1 MSRSH
6 PGTVLRTAVWFALLA
21 GVIEGLLVLLPPVSA
36 YLLRQFAWV
45 GPHRGWM
52 PVAVNLV
59 LALMVALVVLV
70 ARRLVPDRW
79 GAGVELGLPALLG
92 AYGVVSLYGQLH
104 PAAQLALAAGVAVQ
118 LVRVTGGRREGFD
131 RLVGRTL
138 APLLVVAALLVA
150 APWVLDR
157 LHERRATAALPA
169 APTDRPNVL
178 LIVLDTVRDFSMSL
192 YGYHRPTTPALA
204 AWAASGVTF
213 DRAMATAP
221 WTTPSHAS
229 MFTGRYPFEMSVSF
243 KAPLDGSHPVLA
255 EVLGREGY
263 RTGGFVGNVPYASRT
278 RGLARG
284 FARFRDFPVTPEQ
297 ALLHS
302 ALGRMVMMKV
312 LVPIGRRFGYQDHA
326 GRTDAPEVSRQ
337 FLSWLDGSDT
347 GRPFFAFLNYYDAH
361 HPYTPPEPYASR
373 FREPSMPA
381 YTSKEVN
388 DPRVKFTPGE
398 LAAAQAAYDAGIN
411 YLDDEITHLL
421 DSLQSRGL
429 LEHTVVILT
438 SDHGEQFG
446 EGGITGH
453 GNSAHVSLLQVPLV
467 IVAPGRVPAGRRI
480 EAISTLRDVAAT
492 ILDLTGS
499 PDPTALPGRSLR
511 AFWDSTAAAAAPPSP
526 VYAEL
531 RRPGKF
537 WQAFFEGDYQFT
549 TTHKRDRALYQLAS
563 DPTGTTS
570 LLPGADSVATRLEEE
585 MDRLAGKISGMAGGE

>member
-1 MSRSH
+1 MTRSR
-6 PGTVLRTAVWFALLA
+6 PGTVLRTALWFALLA
-21 GVIEGLLVLLPPVSA
+21 GVVEGLLVLLPPVSA

-52 PVAVNLV
+52 PVAVNVVLALVVALLV
-59 LALMVALVVLV
+59 LAL
-70 ARRLVPDRW
+70 RRLLPARW
-79 GAGVELGLPALLG
+79 GTGVEVGLPALLG

-104 PAAQLALAAGVAVQ
+104 PAALLALAAGIAVQ
-118 LVRVTGGRREGFD
+118 VVRLAGRDREGFD

-138 APLLVVAALLVA
+138 LPLLSVAALLVA
-150 APWVLDR
+150 APWALDR
-157 LHERRATAALPA
+157 LHERRAMAALPA

-204 AWAASGVTF
+204 AWAAGGVTF

-221 WTTPSHAS
+221 WTTPSHAT
-229 MFTGRYPFEMSVSF
+229 MFTGRYPFEMTVSF
-243 KAPLDGSHPVLA
+243 KAPLDGTHPVIA

-302 ALGRMVMMKV
+302 ALGRMTMMK
-312 LVPIGRRFGYQDHA
+312 LLMPILRRVGYQDHA

-337 FLSWLDGSDT
+337 FLGWLDASDR

-373 FREPSMPA
+373 FRDPAMPP

-388 DPRVKFTPGE
+388 DPRVKFSPGE

-411 YLDDEITHLL
+411 YLDDEVTRLL
-421 DSLQSRGL
+421 DSLQARGL

-453 GNSAHVSLLQVPLV
+453 GNSAHVSLLQVPMV

-480 EAISTLRDVAAT
+480 EAITTIRDLPAT

-499 PDPTALPGRSLR
+499 PHPAALPGRSLR
-511 AFWDSTAAAAAPPSP
+511 AFWDPAAAAQPASP

-531 RRPGKF
+531 RRPGKY
-537 WQAFFEGDYQFT
+537 WQAYFADEYQFT
-549 TTHKRDRALYQLAS
+549 TTHKHERALYQLAS

-570 LLPGADSVATRLEEE
+570 LLPGADSIATRLEAE
-585 MDRLAGKISGMAGGE
+585 MDRLAGTISGMTGGE